1 MNTRT
6 LSRRMLLRGAGGV
19 AMALPFLE
27 AMRPRVAHAGP
38 PPPRRLVLWYTANGT
53 VPDAWLPGPNFAF
66 NKILEPLNAYKQR
79 LVVLS
84 GLGMLSGGGDKK
96 GHNRGTGTLWTGLEP
111 NGGNDGDSG
120 YGSGISVDQY
130 IAQKIKSPTKF
141 ATVEVGVQVKATQ
154 PRGRMIYAGP
164 AQPIPPEDS
173 PTKLFN
179 RLFGDFG
186 AGQAE
191 LDKLRARRKTVID
204 AVKGDFDALNAK
216 VGAADRQKLDAHLT
230 AVRAI
235 ETRLDNLQETPAACV
250 VPDEPGYIDYKK
262 NENFP
267 MLGQVQMDL
276 LVMALACDLT
286 RIASIMWSGA
296 LSPTVHTWLGHTV
309 DHHTISHFGD
319 PTSVQQLVD
328 INAWY
333 MTRLKEFMA
342 RLEAITEDPG
352 TVLDRTI
359 VCCGSDLGKGQ
370 PHYCTKIPF
379 LVTDGGYFK
388 GGRHVVQDGRS
399 HNDLLL
405 SLMHGMGVPESTF
418 GDPAFC
424 GGPIAELLG

>member
-1 MNTRT
+1 MVRPLARRT
-6 LSRRMLLRGAGGV
+6 VLRGGGV
-19 AMALPFLE
+19 ALALPVLE
-27 AMRPRVAHAGP
+27 AMFPRVARAAP

-53 VPDAWLPGPNFAF
+53 VPDAWTPGPNFAF
-66 NKILEPLNAYKQR
+66 GEILAPLADHKAR
-79 LVVLS
+79 LIALS
-84 GLGMLSGGGDKK
+84 GVGMLSGGGDKK
-96 GHNRGTGTLWTGLEP
+96 GHNRGTGTLWTGVAP
-111 NGGNDGDSG
+111 AAGNDGDTG
-120 YGSGISVDQY
+120 YGSGISVDQQ
-130 IAQKIKSPTKF
+130 IAAMLQPPTKF
-141 ATVEVGVQVKATQ
+141 ATVEVGVQVKATL

-164 AQPIPPEDS
+164 GQPIPPEDS
-173 PTKLFN
+173 PSKLFT

-186 AGQAE
+186 SGQAE

-216 VGAADRQKLDAHLT
+216 VGAADKIKLDAHLT

-250 VPDEPGYIDYKK
+250 VPEAPGYIDFKK

-267 MLGQVQMDL
+267 ALGQVQMDL

-286 RIASIMWSGA
+286 RVASIMWSGA

-319 PTSVQQLVD
+319 QASVAQLVA

-333 MTRLKEFMA
+333 SARLKEFLD
-342 RLEAITEDPG
+342 RLAGIAEDPG

-359 VCCGSDLGKGQ
+359 VCCGSELGKGQ

-379 LVTDGGYFK
+379 LLTDGGFFK

-405 SLMHGMGVPESTF
+405 SLMDAMGTPAATF

-424 GGPIAELLG
+424 GGPIAELVG